1 MGDIVDDL
9 LGLLAG
15 PGSVHH
21 AGDPVTLGEHA
32 RQCAW
37 RAVRAGAAGSM
48 VAAALLHDI
57 GHVLPAASGLSDG
70 GDRAHEAMAADV
82 LSGVLPP
89 SVVRPIALHVEA
101 KRWLCRRDPAYAARL
116 SPAAANRLARQG
128 GAMTAAEA
136 AVLEADPHGAAA
148 IRLRHWDEAAKVPGL
163 SVPPLDVYWPL
174 LRTLADG
181 RERSAA

>member
-1 MGDIVDDL
+1 MGDIIEDL

-15 PGSVHH
+15 AGSVRH
-21 AGDPVTLGEHA
+21 AGDPVTLREHA

-37 RAVRAGAAGSM
+37 RAVRAGAPGPL

-57 GHVLPAASGLSDG
+57 GHVLASASGGLDG
-70 GDRAHEAMAADV
+70 GQAHEAMAANF
-82 LSGVLPP
+82 LSPVLPP
-89 SVVRPIALHVEA
+89 AVVRPIALHVEA

-116 SPAAANRLARQG
+116 SPAAASRMVRQG

-148 IRLRHWDEAAKVPGL
+148 IRLRRWDEAAKVPGL
-163 SVPPLDVYWPL
+163 VVPPLDVYWPL
-174 LRTLADG
+174 LRTLADR
-181 RERSAA
+181 RECSAA